1 MFRGCNQGKQGGDNV
16 YEISITTC
24 DKVFFLK
31 TCMPYGGVE
40 AKKELTDKHVFRYL
54 NTR

>member
-1 MFRGCNQGKQGGDNV
+1 MGKNDKPVETICQTWWKL
-16 YEISITTC
+16 I